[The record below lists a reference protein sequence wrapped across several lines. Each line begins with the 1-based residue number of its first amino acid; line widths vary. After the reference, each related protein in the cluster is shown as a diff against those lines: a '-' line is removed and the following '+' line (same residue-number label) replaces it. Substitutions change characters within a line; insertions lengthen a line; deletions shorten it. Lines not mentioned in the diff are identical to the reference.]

1 MLAIEK
7 LVSKIEKKNYGILEL
22 SNFANFFNVVI
33 IQTFPNIS
41 VQGGIIIFCVA
52 ITYFTDSRL

>member
-7 LVSKIEKKNYGILEL
+7 LVSKIEKKKLWNLEL

-33 IQTFPNIS
+33 NQTFPNIS
-41 VQGGIIIFCVA
+41 VHGGIIIFV
-52 ITYFTDSRL
+52 LQ

>member
-22 SNFANFFNVVI
+22 SHFANFFNVVI
-33 IQTFPNIS
+33 NQTFPNMS
-41 VQGGIIIFCVA
+41 VHGGIIIFV
-52 ITYFTDSRL
+52 LQ